1 LSSFINK
8 NFVPLHVHIKENA
21 KNFHRFDAIWT
32 PTVLVTD
39 PNGHERSRLEGYL
52 PKDEFRV
59 NLEMALARVA
69 VMKKD
74 WADAERRYAAV
85 VENSPESQ
93 FAPEAVYWRGVSR
106 YKATNDHEALG
117 EVAQIFGEKY
127 RDSIQA
133 LKSQPWQ
140 H

>member
-1 LSSFINK
+1 M
-8 NFVPLHVHIKENA
+8 
-21 KNFHRFDAIWT
+21 
-32 PTVLVTD
+32 LVTD
-39 PNGHERSRLEGYL
+39 PKGNERSRLEGYL

-59 NLEMALARVA
+59 SLEMALARVA
-69 VMKKD
+69 VMRKD
-74 WADAERRYAAV
+74 WADAERRYKSV
-85 VENSPESQ
+85 VENSPDSQ

-117 EVAQIFGEKY
+117 EVAKIFGQKY